1 MKVVVLRKKGKV
13 KRVRIEIANITLKLP
28 PECLRGNVLYNPV
41 TRMSIPLSLVPVE
54 RLERR

>member
-1 MKVVVLRKKGKV
+1 MKVIIIQKKRV
-13 KRVRIEIANITLKLP
+13 KEVRIEIANITLKLP